1 MYICLFEDEHV
12 PHLAPLILTRAVY
25 DLRLGIRT
33 LLETIQDAFDDADGV
48 LLHARL
54 SIASVTGQEHNL
66 LVNRI
71 PDGLD
76 VLFVNGRYVAENGP
90 VLDRLKQAARTS
102 EPGRVFVQGD
112 EVIAAWVPNANSR
125 FVESDAVTRAS
136 FEGMPEEHVDGVRLI
151 GRLWHLMDELIPA
164 LHRDYDACTSGYNV
178 FERPGVKL
186 QQGAILVNPEQ
197 IYIAPGATVCAGA
210 ILSAEHGPIYIDR
223 NARIMENAILR
234 GPLYVG
240 PHSEIK
246 TVADVEA
253 CAFGPWCKVNGE
265 VHESVLLSYS
275 NKAHSGYLGNAYLGR
290 WCNLGADTNNSNLKN
305 DYGIVS
311 MYDPVTRTYEPTGRQ
326 FAGLIMGDHSKC
338 GINFMFNTGT
348 VVGVFCNLYGTGFPP
363 RYVPSFT
370 WGGPEDGLTEYR
382 LDKALKV
389 AEAVMARRDIPF
401 TDADREMLT
410 CVFEATQAERMAQ
423 PV

>member
-1 MYICLFEDEHV
+1 MYICPFEDEQV
-12 PHLAPLILTRAVY
+12 PHLAPLVLTRAAY

-33 LLETIQDAFDDADGV
+33 LLETIRDAFSDASV
-48 LLHARL
+48 LLHARRTV
-54 SIASVTGQEHNL
+54 ASVTGQEHDL
-66 LVNRI
+66 VVNRI

-76 VLFVNGRYVAENGP
+76 VLFVNGRYIAEEGP
-90 VLDRLKQAARTS
+90 LLDALRRAAQPS
-102 EPGRVFVQGD
+102 EPGRVFVQGED
-112 EVIAAWVPNANSR
+112 VIAAWVPGASSR
-125 FVESDAVTRAS
+125 LVESDAVTRAT
-136 FEGMPEEHVDGVRLI
+136 FEGLPEERVDGARLI
-151 GRLWHLMDELIPA
+151 GRLWHLMDELIPS
-164 LHRDYDACTSGYNV
+164 LHRDYDALTGAYNV
-178 FERPGVKL
+178 FERPGVSL

-197 IYIAPGATVCAGA
+197 IYIAPGVTVRAGT

-223 NARIMENAILR
+223 DARIMENAILR

-240 PHSEIK
+240 AHSEIK

-253 CAFGPWCKVNGE
+253 SAFGPYCKVNGE
-265 VHESVLLSYS
+265 VHETVLLSHT

-348 VVGVFCNLYGTGFPP
+348 VIGVFCNLYGTGFPP
-363 RYVPSFT
+363 RFVPSFS

-389 AEAVMARRDIPF
+389 AEAVMARRDIPL
-401 TDADREMLT
+401 TDADREMLAA
-410 CVFEATQAERMAQ
+410 VFDATQAERMAQ